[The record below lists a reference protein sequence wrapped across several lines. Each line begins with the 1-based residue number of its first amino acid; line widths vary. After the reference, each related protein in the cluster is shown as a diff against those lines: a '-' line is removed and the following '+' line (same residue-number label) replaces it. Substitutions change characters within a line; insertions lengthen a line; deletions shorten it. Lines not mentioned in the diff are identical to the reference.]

1 TFLADVVTFRGQDI
15 VAGQTSLPEVV
26 PLRRG
31 TLGCAMSALGHKRTS
46 EHVQST
52 LYTRKRTLL
61 TVIGTSALCQK
72 RNHENGA
79 FEPVSKRTGLCFRE
93 MDFCR
98 QRQTRRSGPNAN
110 FAFEGDKSRARNAA
124 NSGHS
129 ATIREISVRARL
141 RGGAERKFLSRAR

>member
-1 TFLADVVTFRGQDI
+1 
-15 VAGQTSLPEVV
+15 
-26 PLRRG
+26 
-31 TLGCAMSALGHKRTS
+31 MSRAYRTAS
-46 EHVQST
+46 V
-52 LYTRKRTLL
+52 RDDA
-61 TVIGTSALCQK
+61 I
-72 RNHENGA
+72 ENGA

-141 RGGAERKFLSRAR
+141 RGGPGRCPMMGWIKYLRRVRVETDALK

>member
-1 TFLADVVTFRGQDI
+1 MPRSG
-15 VAGQTSLPEVV
+15 
-26 PLRRG
+26 RRPQH
-31 TLGCAMSALGHKRTS
+31 HKRTS

-72 RNHENGA
+72 RTHENGA
-79 FEPVSKRTGLCFRE
+79 LEPVSKRTGLCFRE

-141 RGGAERKFLSRAR
+141 RGGAGRTRTSKRLSAARAKPLS